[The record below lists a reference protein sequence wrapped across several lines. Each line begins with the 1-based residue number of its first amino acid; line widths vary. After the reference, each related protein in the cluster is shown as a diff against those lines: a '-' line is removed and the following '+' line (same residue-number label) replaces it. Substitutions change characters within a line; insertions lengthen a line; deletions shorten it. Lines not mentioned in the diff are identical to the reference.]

1 MYKIEYHSAF
11 HLPVIFKTDSK
22 LEANQIAL
30 AGVDQQYLVYIN
42 GVKITKVIEAKKTK
56 ILNNGDI
63 QITSDKI
70 QDLKY
75 INN

>member
-11 HLPVIFKTDSK
+11 HAPEVFETDSN

-42 GVKITKVIEAKKTK
+42 GVKITQVIQAKKTE
-56 ILNNGDI
+56 ILDNGDI

-70 QDLKY
+70 QDLEY